1 MKKHLLAGYLVA
13 FILAG
18 CAAKGV
24 EKSTVPAL
32 PAEKPAPKE
41 RDIPEATAAGEAVHE
56 DPPKRF
62 EQTKQSLLARGSP
75 LGYALNAVGAEK
87 YEHDKIEALVKIAKA
102 SAAVGDKEACCV
114 ILLYA
119 RTLAEKEAYNPHGSL
134 GNIAEAYF
142 AAGFNDKAYELAKTY
157 GPYGLLKQ
165 IAQVY
170 SQEKKFDDAR
180 KEEEFLEE
188 SYEKADALLELVEK
202 YLQAGKIDAAYKL
215 AAKLED
221 TVIKIDVL
229 VALAELTGWH
239 DRSLEVAES
248 MGKDDVKARALAD
261 MASLFAAAGNKDKA
275 DDVLSLA
282 LEKAG
287 SIDDVWSRAK
297 TLGHVAEKFAQA
309 GKKDKAAEI
318 MEKALAEVE
327 AKYQTDTPP
336 VLLQDLAEAC
346 VKIGQESRAFV
357 LAAKV
362 KDKLDRSEILGAIA
376 RALIQAGRIDEALKA
391 VKKCDAIDRDM
402 VLSDLAEYHA
412 KAGRV
417 EEALKTVK
425 KISDSE
431 ERIFAIIDIAEICG
445 KAGKI
450 DQMNE
455 VLALALQS
463 AKASGKGG
471 GPISGGPIVM
481 GVMSDKMKFMT
492 MILDTSEKTGH
503 KEKFAQLLEKALEL
517 AGSFPQKDHRA
528 LALAYIAGKLRE
540 AGLEGKCLEVLAK
553 ASAAAKKIKNEY
565 DRAWALLNIVDVY
578 AEAGKFDT
586 AMEITKK
593 IPREKEK
600 FWALLKTAEE
610 AGKAGKK
617 DVAAN
622 ALLPAFDIVKAI
634 EQRNEKAE
642 AFIEVA
648 LLLSAAGTTPD
659 GPMKKIMS
667 EIDADFMQEQ

>member
-1 MKKHLLAGYLVA
+1 
-13 FILAG
+13 
-18 CAAKGV
+18 V
-24 EKSTVPAL
+24 EKTAVAAL
-32 PAEKPAPKE
+32 PAGKPAPTGKNV
-41 RDIPEATAAGEAVHE
+41 PESTAAGEAAQE
-56 DPPKRF
+56 DPAKLF
-62 EQTKQSLLARGSP
+62 EQTKQSLLSRGSP
-75 LGYALNAVGAEK
+75 LGYALNAVGAVR
-87 YEHDKIEALVKIAKA
+87 YEHDQIEALVKTAKA
-102 SAAVGDKEACCV
+102 SAAAGDKEACCV
-114 ILLYA
+114 ILLHA

-134 GNIAEAYF
+134 GSIAEAYF
-142 AAGFNDKAYELAKTY
+142 AAGFNDEAYELAKTY

-170 SQEKKFDDAR
+170 SQEKKFDDER
-180 KEEEFLEE
+180 TEEEFLEE
-188 SYEKADALLELVEK
+188 SYEKADAELELVEH
-202 YLQAGKIDAAYKL
+202 YLLAGKIDAAYKL

-239 DRSLEVAES
+239 DRSLEAVES
-248 MGKDDVKARALAD
+248 MGKDDVKAMALAD
-261 MASLFAAAGNKDKA
+261 MASVYAAAGNKDKA

-287 SIDDVWSRAK
+287 SVDDVWSKAK
-297 TLGHVAEKFAQA
+297 TPGHVAEKLAQA

-327 AKYQTDTPP
+327 AKYQADAPP

-346 VKIGQESRAFV
+346 VKIGQETRAFA
-357 LAAKV
+357 LAEKV
-362 KDKLDRSEILGAIA
+362 KDKLDRSEILGAVA
-376 RALIQAGRIDEALKA
+376 GALIQAGRIDEALKA
-391 VKKCDAIDRDM
+391 AKKCDAIDRDM

-412 KAGRV
+412 KEGRV
-417 EEALKTVK
+417 EEALKTAK
-425 KISDSE
+425 KISGSE
-431 ERIFAIIDIAEICG
+431 ERIFAIIDIAEIYG

-450 DQMNE
+450 DQMHE

-463 AKASGKGG
+463 AEVSGKGG
-471 GPISGGPIVM
+471 GSVSGGPIVM

-517 AGSFPQKDHRA
+517 AGSFPQKDHQA
-528 LALAYIAGKLRE
+528 LALAYIAGKFRE

-565 DRAWALLNIVDVY
+565 DRAWALLNVVDVY

-586 AMEITKK
+586 AMEIAKK

-610 AGKAGKK
+610 ASKAGNR
-617 DVAAN
+617 DVAAS

-634 EQRNEKAE
+634 EHRDEEAE

-648 LLLSAAGTTPD
+648 LLLAAAGIQPD
-659 GPMKKIMS
+659 GPMKKIIS